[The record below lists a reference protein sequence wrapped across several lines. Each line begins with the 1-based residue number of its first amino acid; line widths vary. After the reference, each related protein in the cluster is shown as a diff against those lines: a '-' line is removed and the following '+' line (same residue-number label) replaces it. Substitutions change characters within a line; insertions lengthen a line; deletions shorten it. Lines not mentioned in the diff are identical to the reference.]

1 MLQIR
6 TPNSNR
12 NGLQSELGTARFRHG
27 GEVSFQPGSR
37 TPVTKSS
44 TYWNYRFFPAPSA
57 KYGNALA
64 LQRNHVWRR
73 SLCRVYILGFLTLS
87 CSFSL
92 FADTPAMLRTVP
104 AAGCYCHCA
113 ESHVRGGCAKLCDSK
128 RYASR
133 WRATRCAKPHM
144 HTPANDSHAGPRFP
158 RPGRAEHAK
167 L

>member
-27 GEVSFQPGSR
+27 GEVSLQPGSR

-64 LQRNHVWRR
+64 LQRNHIVAALPRPY
-73 SLCRVYILGFLTLS
+73 LHPGIPYPELV
-87 CSFSL
+87 L
-92 FADTPAMLRTVP
+92 FAFCGHTGNAANCSGGGMLLP
-104 AAGCYCHCA
+104 
-113 ESHVRGGCAKLCDSK
+113 LCGI
-128 RYASR
+128 A
-133 WRATRCAKPHM
+133 
-144 HTPANDSHAGPRFP
+144 
-158 RPGRAEHAK
+158 RPGRLCEVVRFKALRLSLASNEVRQATHAHAGQ
-167 L
+167 